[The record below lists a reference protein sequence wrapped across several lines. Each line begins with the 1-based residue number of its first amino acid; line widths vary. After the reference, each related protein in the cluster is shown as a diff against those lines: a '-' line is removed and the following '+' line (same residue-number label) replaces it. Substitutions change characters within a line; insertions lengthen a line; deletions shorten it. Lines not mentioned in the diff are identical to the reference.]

1 MTADSF
7 PDTPAYSAL
16 LANPKVPAQDLRE
29 AAAVLA
35 WDRDVNMPKAGRGRV
50 DPFEGVAAS
59 RGATSERFEHAW
71 RELSERAPSNN
82 TSDGE
87 LFIIGR
93 LAFLWLRSGRW
104 TYSSHEAKEAS

>member
-16 LANPKVPAQDLRE
+16 LARIHEIHDLE
-29 AAAVLA
+29 KAAAVLA